1 MAERLATIPY
11 VDSKFNPSIIMENLS
26 SGFVLN
32 TITGSRLDGLG
43 DNFLKDG
50 ELLDIDDYPNSKIPY
65 DYTSKL
71 ELDGDAYDTDWFVYD
86 GSILFYDEDA
96 KYLRNGANKGAWV
109 VNFPEP
115 EVGMIDSSICSIEYD
130 SSQPTIYYHTYNMK
144 TSKSAKVKYTDYSLT
159 GESTNRFIWFDYYS
173 KCHYL
178 HHSKVNGN
186 VPNWV
191 LKFSPSGIQK
201 INYNPPSTWPMRISM
216 FGNLWI
222 TTDNDNKYSTDSG
235 NTWTAIPSSL
245 NIYRIVQG
253 WSPNNIIV
261 CERSNIDNNTL
272 ELYRYTNF
280 PTSKTKIVSYHAFS
294 GVTINSVNFGGFTQ
308 DGKMIIGLRFSS
320 HVGSGGSGTG
330 QEGFIL
336 VSPNGEVS
344 NLYKGRDVDGAHNNA
359 FNDHTIYSPSFQAK
373 YYIVVKSN
381 TPITKLT
388 KI

>member
-32 TITGSRLDGLG
+32 TIKGSRLDGME
-43 DNFLKDG
+43 DDFLKEG

-65 DYTSKL
+65 DYTSELKL
-71 ELDGDAYDTDWFVYD
+71 NGDAYAADWFVYD
-86 GSILFYDEDA
+86 GSILFYDENE
-96 KYLRNGANKGAWV
+96 KYLRNENRGWV
-109 VNFPEP
+109 RSFPDP

-130 SSQPTIYYHTYNMK
+130 SSQPTTYYHTYNMK
-144 TSKSAKVKYTDYSLT
+144 TSKYAKVTYTDYSLT
-159 GESTNRFIWFDYYS
+159 GESTNIFIWFDYYS

-178 HHSKVNGN
+178 HHSKVNDN
-186 VPNWV
+186 VPKWV

-201 INYNPPSTWPMRISM
+201 IDYNPPSNWPMAINM

-222 TTDNDNKYSTDSG
+222 STNDKKYSTNSG
-235 NTWTAIPSSL
+235 NTWTEIPSSL

-261 CERSNIDNNTL
+261 CEGNNNHEML
-272 ELYRYTNF
+272 ALYRYTNF
-280 PTSKTKIVSYHAFS
+280 PTSKTKIVSCDAFN

-308 DGKMIIGLRFSS
+308 DGKMIIGIQFSDS
-320 HVGSGGSGTG
+320 VGGGGYSTG
-330 QEGFIL
+330 NTGFIL

-344 NLYKGRDVDGAHNNA
+344 PLYKRGDIDGAHNNA
-359 FNDHTIYSPSFQAK
+359 FNDHTIYSPNFQAK

-381 TPITKLT
+381 TPIAKLT